1 MRVAIADDALVTR
14 EGIARLLA
22 EAGHQVVGLARDAPE
37 SLRLVAR
44 TQPDVAIVDIRMPPA
59 HTDEGIHAAREIRAR
74 HPHTTVLVLSS
85 YAEPD
90 YAARLLED
98 DRGGVGYLLKD
109 RVADVAVLVDALER
123 IAAGDTAIDGAIV
136 KRLLARDP
144 LATLTARQRGECHR
158 TPARDPRTGSG
169 GILQRRHRAQA
180 RRYRPH
186 VETHVRQVLAKLD
199 IAEVPGVNRRV
210 LAVLAYLER

>member
-144 LATLTARQRGECHR
+144 LATLTARQREILALVAEGYSNAGIARKLVVTDR
-158 TPARDPRTGSG
+158 T
-169 GILQRRHRAQA
+169 
-180 RRYRPH
+180 

>member
-22 EAGHQVVGLARDAPE
+22 EARHQVVGLARDAPE

-144 LATLTARQRGECHR
+144 LATLTARQREILALVAEGYSNAGIARKLVVTDR
-158 TPARDPRTGSG
+158 T
-169 GILQRRHRAQA
+169 
-180 RRYRPH
+180 

>member
-98 DRGGVGYLLKD
+98 DPGGVGYLLKD

-144 LATLTARQRGECHR
+144 LATLTARQREILALVAEGYSNAGIARKLVVTDR
-158 TPARDPRTGSG
+158 T
-169 GILQRRHRAQA
+169 
-180 RRYRPH
+180 

>member
-123 IAAGDTAIDGAIV
+123 IAAGDTVIDGAIV

-144 LATLTARQRGECHR
+144 LATLTARQREILALVAEGYSNAGIARKLVVTDR
-158 TPARDPRTGSG
+158 T
-169 GILQRRHRAQA
+169 
-180 RRYRPH
+180 